1 MTTDD
6 LRKGGAA
13 ALFLLGV
20 DAAYNIMGGSN
31 SSPQTTEVF
40 GKGKRRRTLMKWV
53 YMAHVK
59 IFLYTGFASLI
70 SPKGVRMWP
79 LLGGAIVATE
89 MHFSYVYAARCAQRD
104 TSAPDG
110 DTMDYG
116 GAAATESSSL
126 RAGDTAVATSGGNP
140 LRTR

>member
-1 MTTDD
+1 MDVND

-53 YMAHVK
+53 YLAELK
-59 IFLYTGFASLI
+59 ILLYTGFASLLA
-70 SPKGVRMWP
+70 PRGVRAWP
-79 LLGGAIVATE
+79 LIGGLVVAAE
-89 MHFSYVYAARCAQRD
+89 MHASYTYAARCADR
-104 TSAPDG
+104 G
-110 DTMDYG
+110 DSPSGDVLQGVDHGPAG
-116 GAAATESSSL
+116 GRPRGRL
-126 RAGDTAVATSGGNP
+126 
-140 LRTR
+140 